1 MISTRDST
9 QNRSHRRWHNFHTLS
24 ILYKKYKLNRKLLL
38 QVKKVK
44 QYFYHSILTIC
55 KILTRPISPRVMP
68 KFLVTVGYI
77 IEEELFGDRNVKNNK
92 YNNKPTKEAPNKWER
107 IVL

>member
-1 MISTRDST
+1 
-9 QNRSHRRWHNFHTLS
+9 
-24 ILYKKYKLNRKLLL
+24 
-38 QVKKVK
+38 
-44 QYFYHSILTIC
+44 
-55 KILTRPISPRVMP
+55 MP